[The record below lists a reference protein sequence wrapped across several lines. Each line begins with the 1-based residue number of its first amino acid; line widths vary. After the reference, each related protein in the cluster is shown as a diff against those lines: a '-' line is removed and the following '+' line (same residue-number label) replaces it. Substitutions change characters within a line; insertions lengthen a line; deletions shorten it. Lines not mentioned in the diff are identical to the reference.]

1 MQEDQCSE
9 HRSALYEL
17 SHPDAP
23 GLAQLNS
30 LATRSS
36 QRLRRL
42 ISAVQGITDLREL
55 TTLTILNHGGS
66 RNASVIR
73 NLTGLTGLKAL
84 RIMDRAFPAAI
95 GTLTGLTSL
104 EMRIGRVPPDR
115 IEEVPRSHPPPQ
127 TPMLLE
133 TLMPSA
139 RSLAMLSSTWCHF
152 AS

>member
-1 MQEDQCSE
+1 M
-9 HRSALYEL
+9 
-17 SHPDAP
+17 
-23 GLAQLNS
+23 
-30 LATRSS
+30 
-36 QRLRRL
+36 
-42 ISAVQGITDLREL
+42 QGITDLREL
-55 TTLTILNHGGS
+55 TTLTILNRGGC

-84 RIMDRAFPAAI
+84 RIMDRAFPTAI

-127 TPMLLE
+127 IPMLLVFFVA
-133 TLMPSA
+133 SA
-139 RSLAMLSSTWCHF
+139 RSLFTPSSTWWCF